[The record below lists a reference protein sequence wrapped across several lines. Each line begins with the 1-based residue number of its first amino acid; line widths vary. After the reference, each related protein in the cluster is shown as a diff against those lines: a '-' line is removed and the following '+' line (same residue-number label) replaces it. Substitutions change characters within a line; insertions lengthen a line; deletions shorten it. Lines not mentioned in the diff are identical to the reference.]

1 MATYNTSVTT
11 RGLGI
16 VTLVLGILGAAFYW
30 WVPLGIILSLS
41 GLILGLFAC
50 FIGTPR
56 LSGYGA
62 ALAGLLVSIADLALD
77 VIIAFLGLQMITF
90 TALR

>member
-11 RGLGI
+11 RGMGIFSLILG
-16 VTLVLGILGAAFYW
+16 VLGMAFYW

-41 GLILGLFAC
+41 GVILGLFAC

-56 LSGYGA
+56 INGFGV
-62 ALAGLLVSIADLALD
+62 ALAGLLVSAAALALD
-77 VIIAFLGLQMITF
+77 LIIGLLGLEIITF